1 MDGSRAHTDL
11 YSAIRRYIDP
21 SATAVMKRDD
31 TAEPDDGTAD
41 ASEPPLAQIQGP
53 RKRPRKG
60 PGGKRKAP
68 KKLPPQPPPP
78 PAPDQDMGEDD
89 DYDDGDA
96 A

>member
-21 SATAVMKRDD
+21 SAAAVMKIN
-31 TAEPDDGTAD
+31 D
-41 ASEPPLAQIQGP
+41 AAKLDEGVEDALEPPLAQMQGT

-68 KKLPPQPPPP
+68 RKPPPQPPPP

-89 DYDDGDA
+89 EYDFEDA